1 MKLLYS
7 NLPKSIETSDADP
20 MEVDETENKWLPD
33 FVEMVLCISEKASS
47 RMKSRSAVTY
57 GTRTLPFD
65 INAYAEVC
73 KILKSELNSKID
85 PLKLNLDA
93 VVFTAVSGKQCVA
106 DAIVRTP

>member
-7 NLPKSIETSDADP
+7 NLPKSIETFDADS

-65 INAYAEVC
+65 INAYAEVY
-73 KILKSELNSKID
+73 KILKSELNSILRK
-85 PLKLNLDA
+85 LTFFKLN
-93 VVFTAVSGKQCVA
+93 
-106 DAIVRTP
+106 